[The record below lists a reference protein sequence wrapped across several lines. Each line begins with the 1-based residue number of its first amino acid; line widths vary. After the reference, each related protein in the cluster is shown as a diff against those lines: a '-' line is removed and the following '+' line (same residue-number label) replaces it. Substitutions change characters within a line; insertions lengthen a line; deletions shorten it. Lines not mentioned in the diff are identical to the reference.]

1 VAFLSYTAQSDVP
14 QGNSIFLTFASFPS
28 GVLMSHLA
36 AFFESAKL
44 PVMSEVAHALIRTL
58 NDDEATAAQVE
69 ALIAKDPALTANL
82 LRLANSAQFGLSRQ
96 VLSLDHAISL
106 MGMSRIR
113 SLALSTSLS
122 GAFPQ
127 VPGLDRT
134 AFWKFSMACAGYAQW
149 LAGGAGMDPQQAW
162 LAGMMLRL
170 GELLIGQRSPESL
183 AEIEAQPN
191 TAEVRWEREQRLLGF
206 DEGQVTAVLARHW
219 KFPDSIV
226 TGLQSAGAPLAI
238 EPFDPLA
245 GVVHLAALLAD
256 CAEPNPEVVSDLPLE
271 VINKLQI
278 NRHWM
283 VGRFPRPET
292 FVDVT
297 GL

>member
-1 VAFLSYTAQSDVP
+1 MPT
-14 QGNSIFLTFASFPS
+14 LT
-28 GVLMSHLA
+28 

-58 NDDEATAAQVE
+58 NDPSASGPQVE
-69 ALIAKDPALTANL
+69 AIIAKDPALTANL
-82 LRLANSAQFGLSRQ
+82 LRMANSAQFGLSRQ
-96 VLSLDHAISL
+96 VLSLDHAITL

-113 SLALSTSLS
+113 SLALSTSIS
-122 GAFPQ
+122 TAFPQ

-149 LAGGAGMDPQQAW
+149 LAGGASVDPQQAW

-183 AEIEAQPN
+183 AEIEALPN
-191 TAEVRWEREQRLLGF
+191 AAEIRWEREQRLLGF

-219 KFPDSIV
+219 NFPDAIV
-226 TGLQSAGAPLAI
+226 TGLQSAGDPMAS
-238 EPFDPLA
+238 EPFDALA

-256 CAEPNPEVVSDLPLE
+256 CPSPSPDVVGDLPIK
-271 VINKLQI
+271 VISALTLD
-278 NRHWM
+278 RHWM
-283 VGRFPRPET
+283 VARFPHSEA

-297 GL
+297 AL

>member
-1 VAFLSYTAQSDVP
+1 MSD
-14 QGNSIFLTFASFPS
+14 LT
-28 GVLMSHLA
+28 

-58 NDDEATAAQVE
+58 NDENATAAQVE

-113 SLALSTSLS
+113 ALALSTSMS
-122 GAFPQ
+122 AAFPQ
-127 VPGLDRT
+127 VPGLDRA

-149 LAGGAGMDPQQAW
+149 LAGGAGIDPQQAW

-183 AEIEAQPN
+183 VEIEALPN
-191 TAEVRWEREQRLLGF
+191 NAEVRWEREQRLLGF
-206 DEGQVTAVLARHW
+206 DEAQVTAVLARHW
-219 KFPDSIV
+219 SFPDAIV
-226 TGLQSAGAPLAI
+226 MGLQAAGSPLTM
-238 EPFDPLA
+238 EPFEPLA

-256 CAEPNPEVVSDLPLE
+256 CADPSPEVVSDLPLE
-271 VINKLQI
+271 LVNKLQI

-283 VGRFPRPET
+283 VGRFPRSEA